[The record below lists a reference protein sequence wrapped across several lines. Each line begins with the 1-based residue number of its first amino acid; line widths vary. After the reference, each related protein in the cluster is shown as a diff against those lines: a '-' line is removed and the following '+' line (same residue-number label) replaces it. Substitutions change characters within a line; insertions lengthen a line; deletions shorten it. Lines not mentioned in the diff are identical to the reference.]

1 MAQTLP
7 LTQLC
12 FLSLICL
19 LVFFSVIVGDT
30 SAFLVKDIH
39 LMASNSAADR
49 PFCGKPTC
57 VRKFLRPE
65 RKKGKVPLIFSVPC
79 GKWFSIYL
87 CGPSSIQL
95 ARRSNAENTVHV
107 PQVLL
112 SGDVQHH
119 KLPLSV
125 GICRVNPRAIF
136 PHSTTEVD
144 TSAGHHPL
152 ELT

>member
-1 MAQTLP
+1 MRVQISPSRKKEGKSPAD
-7 LTQLC
+7 
-12 FLSLICL
+12 FLSSVRQMVLDL
-19 LVFFSVIVGDT
+19 LVW
-30 SAFLVKDIH
+30 
-39 LMASNSAADR
+39 
-49 PFCGKPTC
+49 P
-57 VRKFLRPE
+57 
-65 RKKGKVPLIFSVPC
+65 
-79 GKWFSIYL
+79 
-87 CGPSSIQL
+87 IQL

-125 GICRVNPRAIF
+125 GMCRVNPRAIF